1 MLPAGLLLQYA
12 YVLPKMYPNT
22 AEEPVAVLLS
32 PTNGSVTFVG
42 FVPLKAPLPIEVT
55 LFGTVILAILLHL
68 LNAFD
73 ITSGFGNFL
82 NGIFDIKALIYYIS
96 IIVICFT
103 LTVQM
108 LQKRRWS

>member
-55 LFGTVILAILLHL
+55 LFGTVILAILLHP

-73 ITSGFGNFL
+73 AIAVTGKSSIFSGITRSVRDSSL
-82 NGIFDIKALIYYIS
+82 RPV
-96 IIVICFT
+96 IVT
-103 LTVQM
+103 
-108 LQKRRWS
+108 